1 MCDWNKDSSGNK
13 KYGIKVDLIP
23 EEFNAEGLIEAISE
37 NSKFKIKKSKFKRD
51 KDFTAEG

>member
-23 EEFNAEGLIEAISE
+23 EEFNAEGLIEAFLKIQ
-37 NSKFKIKKSKFKRD
+37 NSKLKIKS
-51 KDFTAEG
+51 